1 MLKNTGGYMLKNTI
15 RFVSYNFPTHFTIV
29 PMASDRSCGS
39 YMI

>member
-29 PMASDRSCGS
+29 PMAVHDIVVRF
-39 YMI
+39 